1 MSEDEGYN
9 FVLDAYA
16 LLAFLENEAG
26 GKQVQSY
33 LDLAR
38 HNKSRLALSII
49 NLGEI
54 LYIVERVQGLSKAQ
68 ETLALI
74 QSLTLD
80 LILVDLSLVLS
91 AAYIKATYRM
101 SYADAFAV
109 ALTQKFGCKLLT
121 GDPELKAIGDAGII
135 DIEWLPPKPTQS

>member
-1 MSEDEGYN
+1 MREDEEYN

-16 LLAFLENEAG
+16 LLAFLENESG

-33 LDLAR
+33 LDLA
-38 HNKSRLALSII
+38 HQNECKLVLSLI

-54 LYIVERVQGLSKAQ
+54 LYIVEREQGLSKAH

-74 QSLTLD
+74 QSLDLD
-80 LILVDLSLVLS
+80 VVLVDESLVLS
-91 AAYIKATYRM
+91 AAHIKANYRM

-109 ALTQKFGCKLLT
+109 ALTKKFGCKLLT
-121 GDPELKAIGDAGII
+121 GDPEMKFVEDAGII
-135 DIEWLPPKPTQS
+135 HVEWLPLKPIQS

>member
-1 MSEDEGYN
+1 MSEGEQYD

-16 LLAFLENEAG
+16 LLAFLEDEAG

-38 HNKSRLALSII
+38 QNKSRLALSII

-54 LYIVERVQGLSKAQ
+54 LYIVEREQGLSKAH

-74 QSLTLD
+74 QSIALD
-80 LILVDLSLVLS
+80 LIPVDQPLVLS
-91 AAYIKATYRM
+91 AAHIKANYRM

-109 ALTQKFGCKLLT
+109 ALTRQFACKLLT
-121 GDPELKAIGDAGII
+121 GDPELKAVGDAGMIE
-135 DIEWLPPKPTQS
+135 IEWLSPKTTQS